1 MCFLKYS
8 WFFIL
13 CFSLSIFSQKKQFL
27 DSVIVTETKI
37 NVPFS
42 KNYRSIE
49 IINSSQIRESGV
61 SNIIDLLQQS
71 TGLDIRRR
79 GAGGV
84 QADLYIRGG
93 GFDQT
98 LLLIDGMKMD
108 DSQTGHHTLNMLIPI
123 HLIERVEIIKGP
135 AARIFGQNAFSGAI
149 NIVTKSAWK
158 TGKKEAVVFLN
169 NLSGGSYGNF
179 KYSLYSNISSS
190 QYSGLINYTREKSK
204 GYRYNTDYKSDNI
217 FIKSRLSKKNANTN
231 LIATL
236 SNRKFG
242 ANGFYASP
250 DAIDQYE
257 ETQTSLVGVSSIY
270 NSGNLIIKPKI
281 YWRRNQDEYI
291 YVRSDPSIYRNLHK
305 TNKISAEVNFNYLSS
320 LGNTGFGLEFSNVS
334 ITSNNLGEHK
344 RFTSS
349 FYVDHTFS
357 LFNDKLTI
365 SPGVSLSYFSDL
377 SFHSFPGLD
386 IGYDLSN
393 KLRLYANFG
402 QTFRIPTYTD
412 LYYSDR
418 TTIGNENLEPE
429 SAKSTEFGFKFNTNN
444 LIFKSAIFWR
454 DSQNIIDY
462 VKKNED
468 DLWQATNIRSL
479 KTSGFESDI
488 VINFNSKSFLKLGY
502 ALLNDDT
509 YVNNINFSKY
519 SLNSLK
525 NNFISKFSFKYLKN
539 LTQNIVFRYAERSD
553 ETNYTILDS
562 NIIYNPFNDAG
573 EIFLNLNNIFNES
586 YWETNLVPM
595 PGRNFIIGYRA
606 SF

>member
-1 MCFLKYS
+1 MKYT
-8 WFFIL
+8 WFIVLF
-13 CFSLSIFSQKKQFL
+13 FSLSIFSQKKQFL
-27 DSVIVTETKI
+27 DSVVVSETKI
-37 NVPFS
+37 NIPFS
-42 KNYRSIE
+42 KNFRSIE
-49 IINSSQIRESGV
+49 IINSSQIQESGV
-61 SNIIDLLQQS
+61 SNIIDLMQQI

-108 DSQTGHHTLNMLIPI
+108 DSQTGHHTLNMLLPD

-135 AARIFGQNAFSGAI
+135 AARIYGQNAFNGAI

-158 TGKKEAVVFLN
+158 SDKKEAVLFLN
-169 NLSGGSYGNF
+169 NISGGSYGNF
-179 KYSLYSNISSS
+179 KYSLYSNISSNN
-190 QYSGLINYTREKSK
+190 YRGLINYSREKSK
-204 GYRYNTDYKSDNI
+204 GYRYNTDFKSDNL
-217 FIKSRLSKKNANTN
+217 FIKSSLSKNNPNTN
-231 LIATL
+231 IIATL
-236 SNRKFG
+236 SNRKIG

-250 DAIDQYE
+250 DAVDQYE
-257 ETQTSLVGVSSIY
+257 ETQTSLIGVSSIY
-270 NSGNLIIKPKI
+270 NSGNLLIKPKI

-320 LGNTGFGLEFSNVS
+320 FGNTGFGIEFTSVS
-334 ITSNNLGEHK
+334 ITSNNLGEHD
-344 RFTSS
+344 RLSS
-349 FYVDHTFS
+349 SLYIDHTFN
-357 LFNDKLTI
+357 LFNEKLTI
-365 SPGVSLSYFSDL
+365 SPGFSLTYFSDL

-386 IGYDLSN
+386 IGLN
-393 KLRLYANFG
+393 LNEKLRLYANFG
-402 QTFRIPTYTD
+402 QTFRIPTFTD

-429 SAKSTEFGFKFNTNN
+429 SASSSEFGIKYSSKNIIIT
-444 LIFKSAIFWR
+444 SAIFSR
-454 DSQNIIDY
+454 DSKNIIDY
-462 VKKNED
+462 VKNNVD

-479 KTSGFESDI
+479 KTSGFETDLL
-488 VINFNSKSFLKLGY
+488 FNLKNNSFLKLGY
-502 ALLNDDT
+502 ALINDDT
-509 YVNNINFSKY
+509 YVSDIIYSKY

-525 NNFISKFSFKYLKN
+525 NNFISKFSFKYFKN
-539 LTQNIVFRYAERSD
+539 LSQNIIFRYAERSD
-553 ETNYTILDS
+553 RTNYTIIDS
-562 NIIYNPFNDAG
+562 NIIYKPFNDAG
-573 EIFLNLNNIFNES
+573 EIFLNLNNILSEN